1 MPVYPSIHLVW
12 LSRKVLRCASSL
24 TKHYGKIKQGIFLGS
39 EFLLFFLHV
48 YKFIVTHVYVYVFC
62 SGYAADNITHCVRPE
77 DTKDRRA
84 VIILRR

>member
-1 MPVYPSIHLVW
+1 M
-12 LSRKVLRCASSL
+12 
-24 TKHYGKIKQGIFLGS
+24 
-39 EFLLFFLHV
+39 
-48 YKFIVTHVYVYVFC
+48 HVYVYVFC